1 MATRATALNPAV
13 LRWAREQIGL
23 SVEDAASRI
32 SKAPEDL
39 QAWENGEAYPT
50 FNQLESLAE
59 RVYKRPVALFFLPAP
74 PAEPPPTSEF
84 RTLPELER
92 ESLEPD
98 TLLALREA
106 RAFRESLREL
116 TGGRNPAERRIW
128 RDLRAADRDGERLA
142 RRVREYLAV
151 DLDTQ
156 TSWGST
162 RQAMIEWRAV
172 VEAVGVFVF
181 KRSFQ
186 QREVSGLCLDDE
198 EFPLLLINN
207 STASSRQIFTLFHE
221 LAHILFDVSGVTTV
235 DTSFVERL
243 TGDARRI
250 EIACNRFAAE
260 FLVPSEAFPWQD
272 FRTRPYDVALESAA
286 RRFKVSREV
295 ILRRLLDAELVTAEE
310 YRTHVLRWHDEY
322 QQQER
327 GSGGDYYN
335 TQAAYLG
342 PAFLDL
348 AFGQYYAGRVTLPE
362 LAEHLGMKA
371 KNVGRLEEKL
381 LARK

>member
-260 FLVPSEAFPWQD
+260 FLVPQCRLVANQGLCD
-272 FRTRPYDVALESAA
+272 GAQRPLFELARPRA
-286 RRFKVSREV
+286 RRHRGRG
-295 ILRRLLDAELVTAEE
+295 RR
-310 YRTHVLRWHDEY
+310 
-322 QQQER
+322 
-327 GSGGDYYN
+327 G
-335 TQAAYLG
+335 
-342 PAFLDL
+342 
-348 AFGQYYAGRVTLPE
+348 
-362 LAEHLGMKA
+362 
-371 KNVGRLEEKL
+371 
-381 LARK
+381 